1 MARTSQRLSKP
12 SVLLVDQRQLV
23 LHSHLASLQ
32 ELELLKIV
40 GSSGLT
46 PAAGM
51 VDVLSATSTVSL
63 SLSQIPG

>member
-23 LHSHLASLQ
+23 LHSHFASLQ

-51 VDVLSATSTVSL
+51 VDVLSATSTVGL
-63 SLSQIPG
+63 SLSQIPD